1 MEQWF
6 AEKEVPRRAA
16 IRLIFGSREFWLDH
30 VMRRG
35 YPRHILSESYLWTS
49 VCNQCLTTSHFLFV
63 FI

>member
-16 IRLIFGSREFWLDH
+16 IRLIFGSREFWYGH

-35 YPRHILSESYLWTS
+35 YPSLYPLRKSPLDIGL
-49 VCNQCLTTSHFLFV
+49 
-63 FI
+63 